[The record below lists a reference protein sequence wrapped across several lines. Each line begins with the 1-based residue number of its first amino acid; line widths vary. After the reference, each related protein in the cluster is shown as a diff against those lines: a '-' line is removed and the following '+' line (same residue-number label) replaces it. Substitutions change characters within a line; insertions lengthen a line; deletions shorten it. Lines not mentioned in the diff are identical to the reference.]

1 MAKGKI
7 LNIPVT
13 YHKREHTQSLLF
25 SFQIKKI
32 NFLNALLI
40 LISLVDNL
48 SWAFLSNKKSWNRI
62 HNISFSLLLTNRP
75 NKLECLSLERLS
87 SLVLYDSLAYLANP

>member
-13 YHKREHTQSLLF
+13 YYKREHTHSLLF
-25 SFQIKKI
+25 SFQMKKI

-48 SWAFLSNKKSWNRI
+48 SWAFLSNEKSWAVYSHHFI
-62 HNISFSLLLTNRP
+62 FFVTYKP
-75 NKLECLSLERLS
+75 
-87 SLVLYDSLAYLANP
+87 AQ